1 MNRSADKKT
10 AFVTGASYGVGA
22 ATALA
27 LARHGFDVAVSAT
40 RAENLDGTVAQLEAL
55 GVQPVVLVL
64 DLGSQSSI
72 ERAMADVAS
81 AFEGL
86 DLLVN
91 NAGSNLRKL
100 AVDVTWADW
109 DAVMAS
115 HLRGAFFLSQQL
127 GRRLIAAGRPGDI
140 VNIASTHGLVG
151 AAERSTYGIA
161 KGALIQMTRMLA
173 IEWAGH
179 NIRVNAIA
187 PTTVMTE
194 SRQQLLA
201 DPDKRAGALSRI
213 PSGKFATPEEIAAAV
228 VYLASPGA
236 ASVTGVTLPV
246 DGGLTAA

>member
-1 MNRSADKKT
+1 M
-10 AFVTGASYGVGA
+10 
-22 ATALA
+22 
-27 LARHGFDVAVSAT
+27 
-40 RAENLDGTVAQLEAL
+40 
-55 GVQPVVLVL
+55 QPVVLVL

-72 ERAMADVAS
+72 ERAMTDIAS
-81 AFEGL
+81 AFGPL

-115 HLRGAFFLSQQL
+115 NLRGAFFLSQQF

-173 IEWAGH
+173 IEWAEYG
-179 NIRVNAIA
+179 IRINAIA
-187 PTTVMTE
+187 PGRLDTRSP
-194 SRQQLLA
+194 SRAARTDDPSYMQAMLA
-201 DPDKRAGALSRI
+201 RI
-213 PSGKFATPEEIAAAV
+213 PLHRLATVDEVAAAV
-228 VYLASPGA
+228 CYLASPQA
-236 ASVTGVTLPV
+236 ASLTGQTLV
-246 DGGLTAA
+246 LDGGITVA